1 MRFLKINKNVL
12 IQSSLAFWRQGTAQ
26 RVLMFLATTILFMPS
41 TLAKSLDEYCVSR
54 IGQKPKPTKVA
65 SYADKNQKQITIR
78 TASGLYDVSI
88 EHSDL
93 VLTQKGSS
101 ARLSDV
107 KVPPYNYSPIIESIT
122 LTKNQWLWADGF
134 EIDYM
139 IAVNTSATLP
149 TFGKPTLFP
158 KIFSHPCSML
168 SDFFGSCLR
177 AQGIYSKTL
186 GRAFVEGHRVNFFGF
201 SEPVSF
207 EMMEGTV
214 KPLPKPLQGA
224 RFVTDVPQLKGALF
238 RGAFDEALFYDGL
251 KVTTLIKG
259 SSAQRLDDSRPNWYV
274 TNIDS
279 VRRIFLTNI
288 AYLGSNNFFM
298 ELKPGLILTPISVPD
313 GLNESWLFFYSH
325 IQDSRLWGVTR
336 HRVVTEVKDS
346 LHTVLKV
353 EKPSFIDGP
362 KGIGQALDGTLTFT
376 VKNPINKSS
385 TQYFIV
391 KASPTA
397 QCKVNLNADKL
408 IFLSN

>member
-1 MRFLKINKNVL
+1 MRFLKINNVL
-12 IQSSLAFWRQGTAQ
+12 IQSSLAFWHQGTAQ

-54 IGQKPKPTKVA
+54 IGQKPKPTKVV
-65 SYADKNQKQITIR
+65 SYADKNQKQVTIR

-88 EHSDL
+88 DHSDL
-93 VLTQKGSS
+93 VLTRKGSS
-101 ARLSDV
+101 TRLSEV

-158 KIFSHPCSML
+158 KIFSHPCSMF
-168 SDFFGSCLR
+168 SDFFGSCLL

-186 GRAFVEGHRVNFFGF
+186 ERAFVEGHRVNFFGF

-224 RFVTDVPQLKGALF
+224 RFVADVPQLKGALF

-259 SSAQRLDDSRPNWYV
+259 SSAQRTDNSIPNWYWI
-274 TNIDS
+274 TLSDQ
-279 VRRIFLTNI
+279 RTYLTNFDYI
-288 AYLGSNNFFM
+288 VNNKFLM
-298 ELKPGLILTPISVPD
+298 ELKIGPALKSIDIPDELNKGGLK
-313 GLNESWLFFYSH
+313 FFSH
-325 IQDSRLWGVTR
+325 KQDSRLWGIGLYK
-336 HRVVTEVKDS
+336 VVAERRGR
-346 LHTVLKV
+346 LHTLIKIN
-353 EKPSFIDGP
+353 EPSFIDSL
-362 KGIGQALDGTLTFT
+362 KGTGQALDGTLSFT
-376 VKNPINKSS
+376 VKNPKTKSS
-385 TQYFIV
+385 TQYFV
-391 KASPTA
+391 AKNSPKS
-397 QCKVNLNADKL
+397 QCKTTLNFNKP
-408 IFLSN
+408 IFIGS